1 MRRKG
6 FFITFEGPEG
16 SGKTTQAQLLY
27 QHLLSLGYPV
37 ILTREPGGT
46 PIGDRIRAILHDL
59 AHSDI
64 LPTTEILLYSAS
76 RAQIVGQVIRPA
88 LEEGKIV
95 ICDRYA
101 DSTFAYQ
108 GYGHGLDLDSLRL
121 ITAFATGGL
130 VPDLTFYLDLEV
142 EEGLRRKR
150 AAFERGESEWTRMDQ
165 KELEFHR
172 RVRQGYLKLAAS
184 EPSRWVILNAME
196 PVEVLQ
202 MRIRQIVEERLHEAY
217 PGHSQQG

>member
-1 MRRKG
+1 MKKRG
-6 FFITFEGPEG
+6 YFITFEGPEG
-16 SGKTTQAQLLY
+16 SGKTTQAHLLY
-27 QHLLSLGYPV
+27 EYLLSLSYPV
-37 ILTREPGGT
+37 ILAREPGGT
-46 PIGDRIRAILHDL
+46 PIGDRIRAILHDP
-59 AHSDI
+59 ACSEM

-88 LEEGKIV
+88 LKEGKIV

-101 DSTFAYQ
+101 DSTMAYQ
-108 GYGHGLDLDSLRL
+108 GYGHGLDLNALRF

-172 RVRQGYLKLAAS
+172 RVREGYLKLAKL
-184 EPSRWVILNAME
+184 EPSRWITLNALE
-196 PVEVLQ
+196 PVETLQ
-202 MRIRQIVEERLHEAY
+202 VKIRSIVEDRLREAGFSY
-217 PGHSQQG
+217 H

>member
-1 MRRKG
+1 MKKRG

-16 SGKTTQAQLLY
+16 SGKTTQAHLLY

-46 PIGDRIRAILHDL
+46 PIGERIRAILHDP
-59 AHSDI
+59 ACSDM

-88 LEEGKIV
+88 LDEGKIV

-101 DSTFAYQ
+101 DSTMAYQ
-108 GYGHGLDLDSLRL
+108 GYGHGLDLEALRL

-130 VPDLTFYLDLEV
+130 SPDLTFYLDLEV

-150 AAFERGESEWTRMDQ
+150 KAFERGESEWTRMDQ
-165 KELEFHR
+165 KELAFHR
-172 RVRQGYLKLAAS
+172 RVRQGYLELAS
-184 EPSRWVILNAME
+184 LEPSRWIILDALE
-196 PVEVLQ
+196 PVETIQ
-202 MRIRQIVEERLHEAY
+202 ARIRSIVEERLREADIS
-217 PGHSQQG
+217 HR